1 MTEIDFETQVKSIAR
16 QMGYPPTPDITGRV
30 RSRLHPTIKP
40 RFISRRLAWS
50 LITVLTL
57 FLSLFLIPPA
67 RAAIIEFI
75 QIGIVQI
82 FKPASTPSPATL
94 QPTSITTIP
103 ITATPVLTKE
113 SLIPSLNRFAGQT
126 TLEKAYEQVNFPIL
140 LPTYPSDLGTPDLVF
155 AQQADGALLIL
166 IWLDHENP
174 EQVKMSLHTIPP
186 TSWTIRKFQPT
197 VIEETKVNGL
207 DAIWTT
213 GPYPLLLRSGEVEIT
228 RLIEGHVLIWADE
241 TLTYRL
247 ETDLPLDEALKIA
260 ESLQPIP

>member
-1 MTEIDFETQVKSIAR
+1 MTEIDFETQIKSIAR
-16 QMGYPPTPDITGRV
+16 QMDYPPTPDIAGHV
-30 RSRLHPTIKP
+30 RSRLQPTIKP

-50 LITVLTL
+50 LITILIL
-57 FLSLFLIPPA
+57 FASLFFIPPA

-75 QIGIVQI
+75 QVGIVQI
-82 FKPASTPSPATL
+82 FKPEPTPSPATIH
-94 QPTSITTIP
+94 PISVTTLP
-103 ITATPVLTKE
+103 STATPIQTSE
-113 SLIPSLNRFAGQT
+113 SLIPLLNRVAGQT
-126 TLEKAYEQVNFPIL
+126 TLEKASDQVNFPIL
-140 LPTYPSDLGTPDLVF
+140 LPTYPLDIGEPDLVF
-155 AQQADGALLIL
+155 IQQADGALLIL
-166 IWLDHENP
+166 IWLDPENP
-174 EQVKMSLHTIPP
+174 DQVKMSLHTIPP